1 MTGRDLIIYILQNH
15 LEDEPIF
22 KDGSFIGCLTDLEF
36 AAKMKTGVETIRA
49 LAEMGKLHSIKI
61 ENTIYILDF
70 SVQVR
75 GEHEE
80 NN

>member
-1 MTGRDLIIYILQNH
+1 M
-15 LEDEPIF
+15 
-22 KDGSFIGCLTDLEF
+22 TDLEF